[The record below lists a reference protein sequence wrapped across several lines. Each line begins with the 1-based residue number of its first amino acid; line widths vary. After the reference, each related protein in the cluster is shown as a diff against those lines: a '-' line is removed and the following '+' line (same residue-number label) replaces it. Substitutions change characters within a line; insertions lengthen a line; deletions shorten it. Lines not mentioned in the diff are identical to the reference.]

1 MYGQTQ
7 YPLEV
12 ALLTIHTLNYTAEA
26 VIYGAY
32 AGLWQKGVKVIY

>member
-32 AGLWQKGVKVIY
+32 AGL